1 MGVRETRLTNDLQ
14 QVSELIANSGG
25 SLRLISKTGNPPYEY
40 IIEYRC
46 KGIEQVNGN
55 NPVYRNTH
63 QVKIKLGTNYP
74 REKPDAEFLTPIF
87 HPNVF
92 ADRDVCLGE
101 YWTPGETLA
110 ELVLR
115 IGKIIQ
121 YSKDVLNLDSPANST
136 AKTWASNNMSRFP
149 VDTQTFKV
157 NIGWTDI
164 SWTDV

>member
-25 SLRLISKTGNPPYEY
+25 SLKLISKTGNPPYEY
-40 IIEYRC
+40 VIEYRC
-46 KGIEQVNGN
+46 KGIETVNGN

-63 QVKIKLGTNYP
+63 QVKIILGTNYP
-74 REKPDAEFLTPIF
+74 REKPDAKFLTPIF

-92 ADRDVCLGE
+92 SNQNVCLGN
-101 YWTPGETLA
+101 YWTPGETVT
-110 ELVLR
+110 ELILR

-121 YSKDVLNLDSPANST
+121 YSKDVLNLKSPANGT

-149 VDTQTFKV
+149 VDTQTLKV
-157 NIGWTDI
+157 NLGWTDI
-164 SWTDV
+164 S

>member
-1 MGVRETRLTNDLQ
+1 MGVRETRLTNDLR

-25 SLRLISKTGNPPYEY
+25 SLKLISKTGNPPYEY

-63 QVKIKLGTNYP
+63 QVKIILGTNYP
-74 REKPDAEFLTPIF
+74 REKPDAKFLTPIF

-92 ADRDVCLGE
+92 SNQNVCLGN
-101 YWTPGETLA
+101 YWTPGETVT
-110 ELVLR
+110 ELILR

-121 YSKDVLNLDSPANST
+121 YSKDVLNLKSPANGT

-149 VDTQTFKV
+149 VDTQTLKV
-157 NIGWTDI
+157 NLGWTDI
-164 SWTDV
+164 S

>member
-1 MGVRETRLTNDLQ
+1 MGVRETRLTNDLR

-40 IIEYRC
+40 VIEYRC
-46 KGIEQVNGN
+46 KGIETVNGN

-63 QVKIKLGTNYP
+63 QVKIILGTNYP
-74 REKPDAEFLTPIF
+74 REKPDAKFLTPIF

-92 ADRDVCLGE
+92 SNQNVCLGN
-101 YWTPGETLA
+101 YWTPGETVT
-110 ELVLR
+110 ELILR

-121 YSKDVLNLDSPANST
+121 YSKDVLNLKSPANGT

-149 VDTQTFKV
+149 VDTQTLKV
-157 NIGWTDI
+157 NLGWTDI
-164 SWTDV
+164 S